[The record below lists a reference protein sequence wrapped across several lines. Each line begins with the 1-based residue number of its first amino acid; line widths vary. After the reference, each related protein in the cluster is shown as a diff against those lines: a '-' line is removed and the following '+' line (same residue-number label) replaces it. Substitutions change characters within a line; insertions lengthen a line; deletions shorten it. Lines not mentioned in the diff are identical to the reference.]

1 MTYCQLTKGERY
13 TISLLRIARYSVTD
27 ISKVLGRHRSTIYR
41 EVTRNSTTRDGGER
55 LTYCPSKAQKRRNGK
70 LRQSRRGRQHAE
82 WQYQR
87 VEHLLRQQWSPEQV
101 SSHLK
106 KEGEFVMSFQTIYRH
121 VRRDW
126 KAHGTLFQEL
136 RHRYKRR
143 KRHYGLERRGRLQG
157 KRMIDERPAH
167 IEARCEVGHWEND
180 TVMGKAGEKECIVT
194 MVERASGTL
203 LIGKL
208 RNRTVE
214 ATNQRMIS
222 LIKNAGLPFLTMTSD
237 NGTEFNG
244 YAQIEAATGV
254 TVYFARP
261 HHPWERGSNE
271 NTNGLIRQYLPKG
284 QSMASLTQ
292 KQCTAIAHKLNT
304 RPRKRY
310 GYDTPLQRLLKC
322 S

>member
-1 MTYCQLTKGERY
+1 MKYCQLTKSERY
-13 TISLLRIARYSVTD
+13 TISQLRRKGYSVSE
-27 ISKVLGRHRSTIYR
+27 ISKILDRHRSTIYR
-41 EVTRNSTTRDGGER
+41 EVSRNSTTRDGGDR

-70 LRQSRRGRQHAE
+70 LRRSRRGRQHAE
-82 WQYQR
+82 WQYSR
-87 VEHLLRQQWSPEQV
+87 VEHLLRQQWSPQQV
-101 SSHLK
+101 ANLLK
-106 KEGEFVMSFQTIYRH
+106 KEGEFVISFQTIYRH
-121 VRRDW
+121 IRRDW
-126 KAHGTLFQEL
+126 KAKGTLYQEL

-167 IEARCEVGHWEND
+167 IETREELGHWEND
-180 TVMGKAGEKECIVT
+180 TVMGKSGEKECIVT
-194 MVERASGTL
+194 MVERATGTL

-208 RNRTVE
+208 ANRTVE

-222 LIKNAGLPFLTMTSD
+222 LIKNTGLPFLTMTSD

-244 YAQIEAATGV
+244 YTKLEEATGV

-271 NTNGLIRQYLPKG
+271 NANGLIRQYLRKG
-284 QSMASLTQ
+284 ESMANLTQ
-292 KQCTAIAHKLNT
+292 KQCNAIAHKLNT

-322 S
+322 R

>member
-1 MTYCQLTKGERY
+1 MTYHQLTRSERY
-13 TISLLRIARYSVTD
+13 TISRLRIARYSVTA
-27 ISKVLGRHRSTIYR
+27 ISDVLGRHRSTVYR
-41 EVTRNSTTRDGGER
+41 EISRNSTTRDGGER

-70 LRQSRRGRQHAE
+70 LRRSRRGRCHAQ
-82 WQYQR
+82 WQYSR

-101 SSHLK
+101 ANLLK

-121 VRRDW
+121 VWRDW
-126 KAHGTLFQEL
+126 KAKGTLYQQL
-136 RHRYKRR
+136 RHRDKRR

-167 IEARCEVGHWEND
+167 IETREELGHWEND
-180 TVMGKAGEKECIVT
+180 TVMGKSGEKECIVT
-194 MVERASGTL
+194 LVERATGLL

-208 RNRTVE
+208 ANRTVE

-244 YAQIEAATGV
+244 YAQLEAATGV
-254 TVYFARP
+254 IVYFARP

-271 NTNGLIRQYLPKG
+271 NANGLIRQYLPKG
-284 QSMASLTQ
+284 QSMAELTQ
-292 KQCTAIAHKLNT
+292 KQCNALAHKLNT
-304 RPRKRY
+304 RPRKRH
-310 GYDTPLQRLLKC
+310 GYQTPLQRLQELL
-322 S
+322 

>member
-1 MTYCQLTKGERY
+1 MKYCQLTKGERY
-13 TISLLRIARYSVTD
+13 TISQLRRKGYSVSE
-27 ISKVLGRHRSTIYR
+27 ISRILDRHRSTIYR
-41 EVTRNSTTRDGGER
+41 EVSRNSTTRDGGER

-70 LRQSRRGRQHAE
+70 LRRSRRGRQHAE
-82 WQYQR
+82 WQYSR

-101 SSHLK
+101 ANLLK

-121 VRRDW
+121 IRRDW
-126 KAHGTLFQEL
+126 KAKGTLYQEL

-157 KRMIDERPAH
+157 KRMIDERPTH
-167 IEARCEVGHWEND
+167 IETRVEVGHWEND
-180 TVMGKAGEKECIVT
+180 TVMGKSGEKECIVT
-194 MVERASGTL
+194 LVERATGTL

-208 RNRTVE
+208 ANRTVE

-222 LIKNAGLPFLTMTSD
+222 LIKNAGLPFLTITSD

-244 YAQIEAATGV
+244 YTQLEEATGV

-271 NTNGLIRQYLPKG
+271 NANGLIRQYLRKG
-284 QSMASLTQ
+284 ESMANLTQ
-292 KQCTAIAHKLNT
+292 KQCNAIAHKLNT

>member
-1 MTYCQLTKGERY
+1 MTYCQLTEPERY
-13 TISLLRIARYSVTD
+13 TISRLRRKGYSVTE
-27 ISKVLGRHRSTIYR
+27 ISKILDRHRSTIYR
-41 EVTRNSTTRDGGER
+41 EVSRNSTTRGAR
-55 LTYCPSKAQKRRNGK
+55 WTYCPSKAQKRRNGK
-70 LRQSRRGRQHAE
+70 LRRSRRGRHHAD
-82 WQYQR
+82 WQYAR

-101 SSHLK
+101 ANMLK

-121 VRRDW
+121 VWRDW
-126 KAHGTLFQEL
+126 KAKGNLFWEL
-136 RHRYKRR
+136 RHRNKRR

-157 KRMIDERPAH
+157 KRMIDERPPH
-167 IEARCEVGHWEND
+167 IEAREEIGHWEND
-180 TVMGKAGEKECIVT
+180 TVMGKSGEKECIVT
-194 MVERASGTL
+194 LVERATGTV

-208 RNRTVE
+208 PNRTVE
-214 ATNQRMIS
+214 ATNQRIIA
-222 LIKNAGLPFLTMTSD
+222 LIRNAGLPFLTMTSD

-271 NTNGLIRQYLPKG
+271 NANGLIRQYLRKG
-284 QSMASLTQ
+284 ESMASLTQ
-292 KQCTAIAHKLNT
+292 KQCNAIAHKLNT

-310 GYDTPLQRLLKC
+310 GYDTPLQQLLKC